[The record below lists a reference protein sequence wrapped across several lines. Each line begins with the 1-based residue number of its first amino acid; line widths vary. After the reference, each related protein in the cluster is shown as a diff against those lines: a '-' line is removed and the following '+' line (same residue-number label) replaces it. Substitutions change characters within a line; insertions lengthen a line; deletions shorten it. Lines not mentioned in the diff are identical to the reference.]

1 MKIASGFNVLNVAC
15 LVVMASFCHSAVAD
29 QLYKWV
35 DSQGRVTYQS
45 TPPPDDAAEV
55 VKTTIGTVGAE
66 EGDAPAEQ
74 VFETDPIKFYTK
86 PDCATCNLA
95 RTYFEEM
102 EIPFEEVNIAE
113 DEALA
118 AKMQKNF
125 GHNNVP
131 TIKVGNKSVTG
142 YEVNTMA
149 KILKDAGYNIPGE
162 EEGAPAEALVPA
174 EEEAPAE
181 STEQAEPATQ

>member
-1 MKIASGFNVLNVAC
+1 MKIATGFNILNAAC
-15 LVVMASFCHSAVAD
+15 LVLMASYTHSAAAE

-45 TPPPDDAAEV
+45 TPPPEGASEV
-55 VKTTIGTVGAE
+55 VETTIGIVGGEDSETA
-66 EGDAPAEQ
+66 AEQ
-74 VFETDPIKFYTK
+74 VFETDPIKFYSK
-86 PDCATCNLA
+86 PECATCDLA
-95 RTYFEEM
+95 RSYFEEM
-102 EIPFEEVNIAE
+102 EIPFEEVDIAE
-113 DEALA
+113 DEAIA

-142 YEVNTMA
+142 YEKNTMA

-162 EEGAPAEALVPA
+162 EEDAPAEALLP
-174 EEEAPAE
+174 EEEEIPAE
-181 STEQAEPATQ
+181 SAAEKEPADQ

>member
-15 LVVMASFCHSAVAD
+15 LVLMASYTHSAGAD

-45 TPPPDDAAEV
+45 TPPPDGAADV
-55 VKTTIGTVGAE
+55 VETTIGTVGGE
-66 EGDAPAEQ
+66 DSETPAEQ
-74 VFETDPIKFYTK
+74 VFETDPIKFYSK
-86 PDCATCNLA
+86 PECATCDLA

-102 EIPFEEVNIAE
+102 EIPFEEVDIAE
-113 DEALA
+113 DEAIA

-142 YEVNTMA
+142 YEQNTMA
-149 KILKDAGYNIPGE
+149 KILKDAGYNIPGDE
-162 EEGAPAEALVPA
+162 EDAPAEALVPE
-174 EEEAPAE
+174 EEEAPTESAE
-181 STEQAEPATQ
+181 ETESAIQ

>member
-1 MKIASGFNVLNVAC
+1 MKIASAYNVPAITC
-15 LVVMASFCHSAVAD
+15 LVLIASFAYPAAAD

-35 DSQGRVTYQS
+35 DDQGRVTYQS
-45 TPPPDDAAEV
+45 MPPPENAAEV
-55 VKTTIGTVGAE
+55 VKTKIGT
-66 EGDAPAEQ
+66 EGTGDSETAAEQ
-74 VFETDPIKFYTK
+74 TFETDPIKFYTT
-86 PDCATCNLA
+86 PVCATCDLA

-102 EIPFEEVNIAE
+102 EIPFEEIDIAE

-142 YEVNTMA
+142 YEQNTMA
-149 KILKDAGYNIPGE
+149 KILRDAGYNIPGE

-174 EEEAPAE
+174 EEEAAAAPSE
-181 STEQAEPATQ
+181 EKEPAAE

>member
-1 MKIASGFNVLNVAC
+1 MKIASGFNVPYVAC
-15 LVVMASFCHSAVAD
+15 LVLMASFCHSAAAD

-45 TPPPDDAAEV
+45 TPPPDSAAEIV
-55 VKTTIGTVGAE
+55 ETKIGTVGASDGE
-66 EGDAPAEQ
+66 APAEQ
-74 VFETDPIKFYTK
+74 VFETDPITFYTK
-86 PDCATCNLA
+86 PECATCDQA

-102 EIPFEEVNIAE
+102 EIPFEEVDIAE
-113 DEALA
+113 DEAVA

-131 TIKVGNKSVTG
+131 TVKVGNKSITG
-142 YEVNTMA
+142 YEKNTMA
-149 KILKDAGYNIPGE
+149 KILKGAGYNIPDE

-174 EEEAPAE
+174 EEAPAE
-181 STEQAEPATQ
+181 NAAQ